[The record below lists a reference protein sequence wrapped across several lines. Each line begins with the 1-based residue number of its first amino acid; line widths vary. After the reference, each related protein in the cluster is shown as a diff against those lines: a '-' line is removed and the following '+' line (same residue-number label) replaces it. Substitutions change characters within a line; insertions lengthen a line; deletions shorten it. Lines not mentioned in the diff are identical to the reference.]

1 MSIMTGTMLHI
12 TTCQAEAAETTPICW
27 AGHATGDIIAAIMI
41 GSMVDSIVDIMVDS
55 IVDTVVAVVTESMVA
70 FISNSIANNMGN
82 RFRVFGVI
90 NQLEM
95 SAGG

>member
-12 TTCQAEAAETTPICW
+12 TTCQTEAAETTPICSV

-82 RFRVFGVI
+82 RIQGFWC
-90 NQLEM
+90 NQ
-95 SAGG
+95 SA